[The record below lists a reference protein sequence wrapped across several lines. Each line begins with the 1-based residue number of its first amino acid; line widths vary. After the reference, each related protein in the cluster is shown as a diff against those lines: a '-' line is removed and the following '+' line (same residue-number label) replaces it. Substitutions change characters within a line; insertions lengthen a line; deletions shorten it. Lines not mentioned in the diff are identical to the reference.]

1 MTTKRAAVILVV
13 DDDSS
18 CRDIAARLLRTQGY
32 ETRTADG
39 GESCLEMVAREPID
53 LILLDVMM
61 PGMDGF
67 AVCAALRDRGIRIPI
82 VLLTAKDDTDTRLEG
97 IHQGVS
103 EFLTKPINR
112 HELFARVG
120 AQLHILELTRA
131 LERVE
136 QSLQTARR
144 GTDTSSEGER

>member
-1 MTTKRAAVILVV
+1 MTPARPPVILVV

-39 GESCLEMVAREPID
+39 GDTCLETVAREPID

-67 AVCAALRDRGIRIPI
+67 AVCAALRERGHRIPV

-112 HELFARVG
+112 HELFARVR
-120 AQLHILELTRA
+120 AQLHILDLGRQ
-131 LERVE
+131 LEQVE
-136 QSLQTARR
+136 RTLETARR
-144 GTDTSSEGER
+144 GTATPHDSDR

>member
-1 MTTKRAAVILVV
+1 MTAARPAVILVV

-39 GESCLEMVAREPID
+39 GETCLEIVAREPID

-67 AVCAALRDRGIRIPI
+67 DVCSVLRERGHRIPVI
-82 VLLTAKDDTDTRLEG
+82 LLTAKDDTDTRLEG

-112 HELFARVG
+112 HELFARVR
-120 AQLHILELTRA
+120 AQLHILELGRQ
-131 LERVE
+131 LEQVE
-136 QSLQTARR
+136 HRLETARR
-144 GTDTSSEGER
+144 GTSSPSGSDR